1 MKTKEINVGNIV
13 GLNSYELAVKT
24 GKFDGTLEE
33 YIHKCLTYIKENN
46 YELRGNPFSRTI
58 FLFTNS
64 ERNRKSYMSSIYQ

>member
-33 YIHKCLTYIKENN
+33 YIEKEQETYNRMVEYADAIKADKNL
-46 YELRGNPFSRTI
+46 Y
-58 FLFTNS
+58 
-64 ERNRKSYMSSIYQ
+64 